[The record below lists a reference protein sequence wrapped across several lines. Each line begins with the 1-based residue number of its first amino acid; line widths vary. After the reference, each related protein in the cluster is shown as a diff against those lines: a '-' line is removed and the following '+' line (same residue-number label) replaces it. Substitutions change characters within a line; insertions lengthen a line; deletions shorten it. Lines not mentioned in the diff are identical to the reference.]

1 LLYNQ
6 KKRILERRGTSN
18 SYQGTASSKG
28 LLKLTIYFL
37 LYKKMAKI
45 KLLTTKLQE
54 FTDNLLLLYR
64 LPLILTTDYIAYV
77 FHNAVKSGESE
88 DNILARL

>member
-1 LLYNQ
+1 
-6 KKRILERRGTSN
+6 
-18 SYQGTASSKG
+18 
-28 LLKLTIYFL
+28 
-37 LYKKMAKI
+37 MAKI

-77 FHNAVKSGESE
+77 FHYAVKTEESE